1 MSQVAGWLGVLR
13 TRSRAFA
20 VLDCVLG
27 GAGDYPTYT
36 FDPQWKPGVALAAM
50 DTGSGDLYA
59 IAFDSI
65 GVFLY
70 GFAHE
75 SDLSPWRDNGTKAH
89 WPGLLDGLPPEL
101 ASYPAEPSFLYED
114 FFDATVVVW
123 RETADTTWQ
132 CGLVELPGDAGP
144 DPDGADLLFAAIAD
158 GSTAAYAKHA
168 RHYFEVAVD
177 QQAVLAVL
185 DGAPLTAELT
195 ALLNPE
201 ADFTAIADVVALTG
215 YPVTTI

>member
-123 RETADTTWQ
+123 RETADIPR
-132 CGLVELPGDAGP
+132 GS
-144 DPDGADLLFAAIAD
+144 ADWSSCPVTPARTRTALTCCSRL
-158 GSTAAYAKHA
+158 SPTAAPQPTLSTPGTTS
-168 RHYFEVAVD
+168 RSPSTSRRFWRCWM
-177 QQAVLAVL
+177 
-185 DGAPLTAELT
+185 APPSRQ
-195 ALLNPE
+195 N
-201 ADFTAIADVVALTG
+201 
-215 YPVTTI
+215 